1 MLSTSSLLKNTS
13 TYLVIVAATLLTAC
27 GGGGDGD
34 TDTGTGYPSISY
46 TGSTTAAVIDQSNAA
61 DFPIVVLEGSSGT
74 GNIPLAASIDSVS
87 ADGIPNA
94 ENIKRASGVI
104 SNLIKANLG
113 NTAEQVTAAT
123 TAQTGSCGGQVTY
136 SENNSS
142 TSFNGSIQFDNFCEV
157 DPYGYQLSLYGRITF
172 SGTFYLD
179 ATNNPVFTS
188 LTMTVEYLKI
198 VFTDGITTVSDEF
211 SGSINVTGFDPNTN
225 EPLDFTMT
233 VNFTHEGKV
242 FKIVNLQVDDFA
254 GTISG
259 RFYHPDHGY
268 VDVTTPDP
276 FVYNSVTEQFC
287 GGTLHIEGADV
298 SGNTASIDFTAD
310 ASCSNYDICVTIN
323 TDPQICSIGNPW
335 GTAPVWPAP

>member
-1 MLSTSSLLKNTS
+1 MLSTSSLLKNTF

-27 GGGGDGD
+27 GGGGDG
-34 TDTGTGYPSISY
+34 DTGTGYPSISY

-198 VFTDGITTVSDEF
+198 VFTNGIATVSDEF
-211 SGSINVTGFDPNTN
+211 S
-225 EPLDFTMT
+225 
-233 VNFTHEGKV
+233 
-242 FKIVNLQVDDFA
+242 
-254 GTISG
+254 
-259 RFYHPDHGY
+259 
-268 VDVTTPDP
+268 
-276 FVYNSVTEQFC
+276 
-287 GGTLHIEGADV
+287 
-298 SGNTASIDFTAD
+298 
-310 ASCSNYDICVTIN
+310 DI
-323 TDPQICSIGNPW
+323 QRSW
-335 GTAPVWPAP
+335 